1 MDIRKFWNENGTT
14 IEFYSGL
21 ALTIG
26 GSIWGLVKAY
36 KLSKKMEPH
45 KNAIEETH
53 ALAPTD
59 DISKKE
65 ITKQKVKVYAKAAG
79 EVVKSNGL
87 PLVAEAAG
95 LVLMTKSHVDLNEAY
110 VAAGAVAQGLAQTLS
125 AYRGRA
131 KEVLGDAEEE
141 KLFNGVKEEVT
152 LESSDGGESVE
163 SKTDVKIEPLNPYAF
178 KYDTKFPTF
187 ENLRWEI
194 DSSTG
199 PDFPTAR
206 FNFQFINSVM
216 AQLDDEYQKNG
227 YAYLNDLR
235 IALVYSKH
243 NLAGF
248 FTKEEIRQGWLIG
261 WDKSHPNAPEHI
273 DLGLFSECKDPEME
287 RIRQLF
293 IHGHENEGI
302 WIMPNCSGIVGK
314 VA

>member
-1 MDIRKFWNENGTT
+1 MDLRKFWNENGTT

-21 ALTIG
+21 ALTVG

-36 KLSKKMEPH
+36 KLAKKMEPH

-53 ALAPTD
+53 ALVPTD

-141 KLFNGVKEEVT
+141 KLFNGIKEEVT

-163 SKTDVKIEPLNPYAF
+163 SKVDVNIDTLNPYAF
-178 KYDTKFPTF
+178 KYDITFPTY

-199 PDFPTAR
+199 PDYPTAPY
-206 FNFQFINSVM
+206 NFQFVNSVM

-227 YAYLNDLR
+227 YLYLNDLR
-235 IALVYSKH
+235 IALVYDKR
-243 NLAGF
+243 NLADF
-248 FTKEEIRQGWLIG
+248 FTKEEIRQGWIVG
-261 WDKSHPNAPEHI
+261 WDKAHPNAPEHI
-273 DLGLFSECKDPEME
+273 DLGLFSECKNPEME

-293 IHGHENEGI
+293 IHGHEHEGI
-302 WIMPNCSGIVGK
+302 WLMPNCSGVVGK

>member
-1 MDIRKFWNENGTT
+1 MDFRKFWNENGTT

-21 ALTIG
+21 ALTVG

-36 KLSKKMEPH
+36 KLSKKMEQH

-53 ALAPTD
+53 ALVPTD

-65 ITKQKVKVYAKAAG
+65 ITKHKIKVYAKAAG

-131 KEVLGDAEEE
+131 KKVLGDAEEE
-141 KLFNGVKEEVT
+141 KLFNGIKEEVT

-163 SKTDVKIEPLNPYAF
+163 SKTDVKVDTLNQFAF
-178 KYDTKFPTF
+178 KYDNCMPTF
-187 ENLRWEI
+187 ETLRWEI

-199 PDFPTAR
+199 PDSPTAH
-206 FNFQFINSVM
+206 FNFQFVENTMTNI
-216 AQLDDEYQKNG
+216 DDEYQKNG

-235 IALVYSKH
+235 IAFVGGKS
-243 NLAGF
+243 NLASF
-248 FTKEEIRQGWLIG
+248 FTKEEIRQGWQVG
-261 WDKSHPNAPEHI
+261 WDKAHPNAPEHI
-273 DLGLFSECKDPEME
+273 DLGLFAECKNPEME

-293 IHGHENEGI
+293 LHGHENEGI
-302 WIMPNCSGIVGK
+302 WIIPNCSGIVGK
-314 VA
+314 VV

>member
-1 MDIRKFWNENGTT
+1 MDLRKFWNENGTT

-21 ALTIG
+21 ALTVG

-53 ALAPTD
+53 ALVPTD

-95 LVLMTKSHVDLNEAY
+95 LVLMTKSHIDLNEAY

-131 KEVLGDAEEE
+131 KEVLGSEAEE
-141 KLFNGVKEEVT
+141 KLFNGIKEEVK

-163 SKTDVKIEPLNPYAF
+163 SKVDVSIDTLNPYAF
-178 KYDTKFPTF
+178 KYDITFPTY

-199 PDFPTAR
+199 PDYPTAPY
-206 FNFQFINSVM
+206 NFQFVNSVM

-227 YAYLNDLR
+227 YLYLNDLR
-235 IALVYSKH
+235 IALVYDKR
-243 NLAGF
+243 NLADF
-248 FTKEEIRQGWLIG
+248 FTKEEIRQGWIVG
-261 WDKSHPNAPEHI
+261 WDKAHPNAPEHI
-273 DLGLFSECKDPEME
+273 DLGLFSECKNPEME

-293 IHGHENEGI
+293 IHGHEHEGI
-302 WIMPNCSGIVGK
+302 WLMPNCSGVVGK